1 MLMKSK
7 ERLYTDYSK
16 KNVLDNLKKSTNM
29 MNLKRLCEL
38 PLLTDYK
45 YINIKLIERYKN
57 EK

>member
-29 MNLKRLCEL
+29 MSLKRLCEL
-38 PLLTDYK
+38 PQIMDYK
-45 YINIKLIERYKN
+45 YINNKLIEWYK
-57 EK
+57 K

>member
-16 KNVLDNLKKSTNM
+16 KNVLDNLNKSTSTM
-29 MNLKRLCEL
+29 SLKRLCEL

-45 YINIKLIERYKN
+45 YINNKLIERYKN

>member
-29 MNLKRLCEL
+29 MNLKRRCKL

-45 YINIKLIERYKN
+45 YINDKLEVQK
-57 EK
+57 

>member
-38 PLLTDYK
+38 PQIMNYK
-45 YINIKLIERYKN
+45 YINNKLIERYKN